1 MKLRDNIALSK
12 SGFVFNPVNGESFTL
27 NETGSRILQLMKEG
41 YEQKEIIEKIGS
53 EYQSEA
59 SKVEKDVEDFFDLLQ
74 RYQLTD

>member
-1 MKLRDNIALSK
+1 MKLRDSIALSE

-41 YEQKEIIEKIGS
+41 HGQKEIIEKIGS
-53 EYQSEA
+53 EYQSDA
-59 SKVEKDVEDFFDLLQ
+59 SKVEKDVEEFFDLLQ